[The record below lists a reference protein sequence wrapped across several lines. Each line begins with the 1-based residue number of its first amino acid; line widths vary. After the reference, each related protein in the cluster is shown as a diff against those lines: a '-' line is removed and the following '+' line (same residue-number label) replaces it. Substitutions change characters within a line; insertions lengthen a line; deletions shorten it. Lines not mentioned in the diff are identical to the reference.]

1 MELLTFVLGAN
12 GPAGILIYVSIL
24 WSTISVMALSI
35 KSIETERLARE
46 VAAKTGESLTSAIQK
61 ALEER
66 LSRLKQERRSQIV
79 ASQLE
84 EILRRVDR
92 LPVLDSRTPDEI
104 LGYDE
109 NGLPR

>member
-1 MELLTFVLGAN
+1 M
-12 GPAGILIYVSIL
+12 PI
-24 WSTISVMALSI
+24 SI

-46 VAAKTGESLTSAIQK
+46 LAAKTGESLTGAIQR

-66 LSRLKQERRSQIV
+66 LARLKQQRRSQV
-79 ASQLE
+79 LRNHLD
-84 EILRRVDR
+84 EILQRVDR

-109 NGLPR
+109 HGLPR